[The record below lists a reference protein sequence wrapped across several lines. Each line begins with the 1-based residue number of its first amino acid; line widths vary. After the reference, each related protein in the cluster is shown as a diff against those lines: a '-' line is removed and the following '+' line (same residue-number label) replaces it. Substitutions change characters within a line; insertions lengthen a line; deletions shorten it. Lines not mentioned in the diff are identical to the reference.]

1 MSGWVANLIPFG
13 DALQQADRPLHSA
26 YLLPAD
32 REQDA
37 SMLPSIPVTEMM
49 AAPVTTDSVEPEQEN
64 LGVVQEAAE
73 GQQGPSAAVLLQ
85 LREDIAVQLNAAE
98 DIRTDAKRHDEVSR
112 LQDECMQLQC
122 MFQDAMDKHEKARV
136 TIKQLRQEILRLSVE
151 VQVPV
156 PVPPLNEVASY
167 KFRELLM
174 QKLEAEDR
182 AKMNKRSLSTELE
195 ASAEHKSAKTAKRA
209 SKKTAVKQ

>member
-112 LQDECMQLQC
+112 LQDECMKLQC
-122 MFQDAMDKHEKARV
+122 MFQDAMDKHEKGRV
-136 TIKQLRQEILRLSVE
+136 TIKQLRQEILRLGVE

-156 PVPPLNEVASY
+156 PPSNEVASY

-182 AKMNKRSLSTELE
+182 AKMNKRSLSTDPA

-209 SKKTAVKQ
+209 SKKTAVNP